1 MEERKTLDSIIH
13 RLKEIQINSEDAV
26 SWAEVM
32 SWADVTSWIVE
43 EIERNSDLIND
54 LEDII
59 RELEEEN
66 WKNIK
71 KNTQ

>member
-1 MEERKTLDSIIH
+1 METLDKIIH
-13 RLKEIQINSEDAV
+13 RLKEIQTNAEDAV